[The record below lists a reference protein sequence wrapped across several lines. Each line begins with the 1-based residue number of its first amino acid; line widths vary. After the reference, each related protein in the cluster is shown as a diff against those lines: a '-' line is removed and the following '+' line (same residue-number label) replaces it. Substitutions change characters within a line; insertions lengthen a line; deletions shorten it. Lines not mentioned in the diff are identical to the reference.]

1 LTANISYTI
10 FLRVIKSQACRDDFE
25 DESYDFTYILLVK
38 LKYIVK
44 IILTLY
50 IKRAIPALPRQ
61 TSG

>member
-1 LTANISYTI
+1 M
-10 FLRVIKSQACRDDFE
+10 VIKSQACRDDSE
-25 DESYDFTYILLVK
+25 DESYDFTYILSVK

-50 IKRAIPALPRQ
+50 IKRAIPALPHQ